1 MKKELTPSQAL
12 SRAAAWCSR
21 GERCTADV
29 RAKLDAGGLGGEDA
43 GAVMDALAADGY
55 VDDLRYAKAFAN
67 DRARL
72 SGWGRVKIAYA
83 LRAKGIGD
91 AAVREALDGV
101 DDDDYAASMDKA
113 MSAKARQMSEDDHAR
128 RRAKLI
134 RFGVSRGYDYGAV
147 SRWVEEHDGR

>member
-1 MKKELTPSQAL
+1 MRKEITPSQAL

-29 RAKLDAGGLGGEDA
+29 RAKLDAWGLDVEDA
-43 GAVMDALAADGY
+43 DAVMEALVADGY
-55 VDDLRYAKAFAN
+55 VDDLRYARAFAG

-83 LRAKGIGD
+83 LRAKGIAD

-113 MSAKARQMSEDDHAR
+113 MSSKARLMTEDDR
-128 RRAKLI
+128 FKRKAKLI

-147 SRWVEEHDGR
+147 ARWVEEHDGL

>member
-1 MKKELTPSQAL
+1 MRKEITPSQAL

-29 RAKLDAGGLGGEDA
+29 RAKLDAWGLNVEDA
-43 GAVMDALAADGY
+43 DAVMESLAADGY
-55 VDDLRYAKAFAN
+55 VDDLRYAKAFAG

-83 LRAKGIGD
+83 LRAKGIAD

-113 MSAKARQMSEDDHAR
+113 MSSKARLMTEDDR
-128 RRAKLI
+128 LKRKAKLI

-147 SRWVEEHDGR
+147 ARWVEEHDGL